1 MCPVVDKTAPPFKN
15 KSRTLSDRSKRTQA
29 SFTFAEI
36 FVLSDTKH
44 FVTMNSIL
52 YLERNFTHGDR
63 TYTETELLAEST
75 HIVVLAE
82 PGGGKTELMKSIA
95 LKLDT
100 PVLNASVFAYVGA
113 EKENSSLI
121 IDAVDEVARIDQS
134 GIHKL
139 LALARTSKPNRVIMS
154 SRSSEWGL
162 ASTSIFEKFLGVSPM
177 IVRLREFDQEEQHA
191 IFKHHAPAEDFF
203 AFQTE
208 VKRFSLEMLLPN
220 PQFLKMFTDAYL
232 ESDKRFADKRSIFAL
247 AVERLAKEIN
257 PDIPKAS
264 ISLSVAQKIA
274 FSAEVYTK
282 LLLSGAEGVST
293 IEITASRMYPMLPAL
308 FSGSNACYDILS
320 SQLFKPGDK
329 EDQHL
334 PVHKIVAEYC
344 AADYLI
350 KRIAD
355 PGDTLSLTKCLPI
368 IAPNGTA
375 RDELRGLLGW
385 MAALGNKSVQ
395 ESIIELDAYAVLAN
409 GDPSQLERSS
419 KRKLLHRLKQI
430 EAADPYFRRSDFWRR
445 FSAAGFFTQD
455 VIEEIKP
462 ILTMGN
468 DGHLRD
474 LILELLTDS
483 QVDSQLTPELSLLT
497 LNFNESKHI
506 RTLASKCLLNI
517 KEYDFI
523 GSLAILI
530 FEASNISLNIAANI
544 IEFIGPEKFDYKYL
558 SGFLR
563 VCANLYPDHKAQFER
578 VIGSRYFI
586 KKLISCFSQ
595 HTLELLLDELTH
607 NLHCHCG
614 KRSFECDCRNGI
626 SKIVGSMVDRY
637 FELSQAPFDPVR
649 IWQWIGNLNFHRQCQ
664 ADQSKSVQVLRENNT
679 LRQDII
685 AHVFGPLTDRNEIF
699 NTRLDKFDGR
709 LHSHSGLHLW
719 SNDYKFVLNLA
730 FKIDNVD
737 LWASFLTS
745 HHRYRNKEEHGP
757 DDLRTQMRQHALS
770 KPAFMREWAR
780 YNNAMQLSAQDHQVW
795 RFRHSRSRKRH
806 DRKQQ
811 EIHAKN
817 IKFVNENRDIIE
829 QGRHWGCLVRFAELV
844 LMNPEKIE
852 SDFGDEKLV
861 RTALRNCLDFITPEI
876 PSLHELA
883 ALQCESKCRHS
894 EMILYAA
901 CLEILRAEGNL
912 ECVNI
917 ELLTALRTN
926 IHMGYNAVT
935 TGERDALQTEID
947 RLIFPD
953 SENAEKYLRQYVE
966 PQLAQPCP
974 HPEIWMLS
982 GEEVFRHS
990 RAKLSIEWLHR
1001 FNDLSFNA
1009 IDTLFEIA
1017 AQYGD
1022 RDDLKDI
1029 IAERC
1034 SESILGWPNPTE
1046 DEDFERKRIFW
1057 LVREFYFLENITASY
1072 WAWLKSNKDNLLHFY
1087 EHSGR
1092 MNRSEHRAWPELT
1105 SIKVE
1110 AILDAF
1116 FEQWPSVE
1124 LPSHWGSDSPEE
1136 ENAYRFLTDLIW
1148 SIESDIPDNA
1158 IPVLGRL
1165 LNDPRF
1171 TSQHKGLQSLY
1182 AGQLRKKALRDFE
1195 PPMPDEIVQYLDC
1208 DSVVTVEGLRQ
1219 LVLQELHDFQKAI
1232 DGGEFNSA
1240 DRFYE
1245 KNKRLDEVKSTEI
1258 IAERLNL
1265 RLEPQGISITPEHQL
1280 KGQNRSDFTASKLI
1294 GGKRQLLVTE
1304 VKGQWHRELYSA
1316 ASAQLYDRYSI
1327 HPDAEQ
1333 QGIFLVIWF
1342 GESETVAG
1350 RKLHGI
1356 KTAQELKI
1364 SIDEVLPFHLRGLID
1379 VCVLDVSRQSKH
1391 LK

>member
-1 MCPVVDKTAPPFKN
+1 MNP
-15 KSRTLSDRSKRTQA
+15 
-29 SFTFAEI
+29 TF
-36 FVLSDTKH
+36 
-44 FVTMNSIL
+44 
-52 YLERNFTHGDR
+52 YLERNFTHADR
-63 TYTETELLAEST
+63 TYTETELLAAST

-95 LKLDT
+95 QKLNT
-100 PVLNASVFAYVGA
+100 TVLNASVFAYVGA
-113 EKENSSLI
+113 DKENSPLV
-121 IDAVDEVARIDQS
+121 IDAVDEIAKMDQS

-139 LALARTSKPNRVIMS
+139 LALASTSKPTRVIMS

-162 ASTSIFEKFLGVSPM
+162 ASTSIYEKFLGYSPM
-177 IVRLREFDQEEQHA
+177 LVRLREFDQNEQHA
-191 IFKHHAPAEDFF
+191 IFKHHAPEEDFF

-208 VKRFSLEMLLPN
+208 VTRFSLEMLLPN

-232 ESDKRFADKRSIFAL
+232 ESDRQFADKRSIFAL

-257 PDIPKAS
+257 PDIPKDS
-264 ISLSVAQKIA
+264 ISLPVAQKIA
-274 FSAEVYTK
+274 FSAEVYAK

-293 IEITASRMYPMLPAL
+293 IDVTSSRMYPMLTAL
-308 FSGSNACYDILS
+308 FSGSTACCDILS
-320 SQLFKPGDK
+320 TQLFKPGDR
-329 EDQHL
+329 EDQHR
-334 PVHKIVAEYC
+334 PVHRIVAEYC

-350 KRIAD
+350 KRIANSR
-355 PGDTLSLTKCLPI
+355 DTLSLTKCLTV

-395 ESIIELDAYAVLAN
+395 KSIIELDAYAVLAN

-419 KRKLLHRLKQI
+419 KRKLLHRLKEI

-445 FSAAGFFTQD
+445 FSAANFFTQD

-462 ILTMGN
+462 LLTIDN

-483 QVDSQLTPELSLLT
+483 SVNSQLTPELSLLT
-497 LNFNESKHI
+497 LSPNESEHTRI
-506 RTLASKCLLNI
+506 LASKCLLNV

-523 GSLAILI
+523 GTLAVLI

-544 IEFIGPEKFDYKYL
+544 IEVTGPDKFDYKYL

-563 VCANLYPDHKAQFER
+563 VCANLYPDHQEQFEI

-614 KRSFECDCRNGI
+614 KRSYECDCRNGI
-626 SKIVGSMVDRY
+626 SKIVGSMADRY
-637 FELSQAPFDPVR
+637 FELAQVPFDPVR
-649 IWQWIGNLNFHRQCQ
+649 IWQWIGNLNFHSQYQ
-664 ADQSKSVQVLRENNT
+664 VDQSKSVLVLRENDT
-679 LRQDII
+679 LRQEII

-699 NTRLDKFDGR
+699 NTKVEKFDGH

-719 SNDYKFVLNLA
+719 RNDYKFILNLA

-745 HHRYRNKEEHGP
+745 HQRYRNKVEQGP

-780 YNNAMQLSAQDHQVW
+780 YNNAMQLSAQEHQVW
-795 RFRHSRSRKRH
+795 KFRHSRSRKRH

-829 QGRHWGCLVRFAELV
+829 RGRHWDCLVRFAELV

-852 SDFGDEKLV
+852 SNFGDEKLV
-861 RTALRNCLDFITPEI
+861 RAALRNCLDFINPEV
-876 PSLHELA
+876 PTLHELA
-883 ALQCESKCRHS
+883 ALQCKSKCRHS
-894 EMILYAA
+894 VMILYAA
-901 CLEILRAEGNL
+901 CLEILREEGNL
-912 ECVNI
+912 ECVNM

-926 IHMGYNAVT
+926 IHMMYDSVSKE
-935 TGERDALQTEID
+935 ERDALQTEID
-947 RLIFPD
+947 RLIFAD
-953 SENAEKYLRQYVE
+953 SENAEKYLRHYLE

-982 GEEVFRHS
+982 GEEVFRHL
-990 RAKLSIEWLHR
+990 RARLSIEWLRR
-1001 FNDLSFNA
+1001 FTNLSFNS

-1022 RDDLKDI
+1022 RNDLKEI

-1034 SESILGWPNPTE
+1034 SEIISGWPNPTE

-1057 LVREFYFLENITASY
+1057 LVREFYFLESIKATY

-1087 EHSGR
+1087 ERSGR

-1116 FEQWPSVE
+1116 FEQWPRVE
-1124 LPSHWGSDSPEE
+1124 LSSHWGSDSPKEE
-1136 ENAYRFLTDLIW
+1136 KAYRFLTDLIW
-1148 SIESDIPDNA
+1148 SLESDIPDNA
-1158 IPVLGRL
+1158 IPVLDRL
-1165 LNDPRF
+1165 LTDPRF
-1171 TSQHKGLQSLY
+1171 TSQHKGLQSVY

-1195 PPMPDEIVQYLDC
+1195 PPTPDEIVQHLDC
-1208 DSVVTVEGLRQ
+1208 DSVVTVESLRQ

-1245 KNKRLDEVKSTEI
+1245 KNKHLDEIKSTEI

-1265 RLEPQGISITPEHQL
+1265 RLEPQDISITPEHQL

-1294 GGKRQLLVTE
+1294 RGKRRLLVTE
-1304 VKGQWHRELYSA
+1304 VKGQWHRDLYSA

-1350 RKLHGI
+1350 RKLHDI
-1356 KTAQELKI
+1356 ETAQELKV
-1364 SIDEVLPFHLRGLID
+1364 SIEAVLPVALRGLID
-1379 VCVLDVSRQSKH
+1379 VFVLDVSRQSKH
-1391 LK
+1391 

>member
-1 MCPVVDKTAPPFKN
+1 
-15 KSRTLSDRSKRTQA
+15 
-29 SFTFAEI
+29 
-36 FVLSDTKH
+36 
-44 FVTMNSIL
+44 MNSTF
-52 YLERNFTHGDR
+52 YLERTFTHGDK
-63 TYTETELLAEST
+63 TYTETELLAAST

-82 PGGGKTELMKSIA
+82 PGGGKTELMKSLA
-95 LKLDT
+95 RKLNT
-100 PVLNASVFAYVGA
+100 TVLNASIFAYVGTN
-113 EKENSSLI
+113 KENSPLI

-139 LALARTSKPNRVIMS
+139 LAHAKASKPTRVIMS
-154 SRSSEWGL
+154 SRSSEWGQ
-162 ASTSIFEKFLGVSPM
+162 ACTSIFEKFLGFSPM
-177 IVRLREFDQEEQHA
+177 VVRLKEFDQDEQHA
-191 IFKHHAPAEDFF
+191 IFKHHAPEEDFF

-208 VKRFSLEMLLPN
+208 VTRFSLDMLLPN

-232 ESDKRFADKRSIFAL
+232 ESGRRFADKRSIFAL
-247 AVERLAKEIN
+247 AVERLAKEVN
-257 PDIPKAS
+257 PDIPKAPV
-264 ISLSVAQKIA
+264 SLSVAQKIS
-274 FSAEVYTK
+274 FSAEVYAK

-293 IEITASRMYPMLPAL
+293 IDVTANRMYPMLPAL
-308 FSGSNACYDILS
+308 FSSSTACDDILS
-320 SQLFKPGDK
+320 TQLFKPGDK
-329 EDQHL
+329 EDQHR

-355 PGDTLSLTKCLPI
+355 PVDALTLPKCLPV
-368 IAPNGTA
+368 IAPNGIA

-385 MAALGNKSVQ
+385 MAALGSKSVQ

-419 KRKLLHRLKQI
+419 KRQLLHRLKEI

-455 VIEEIKP
+455 VVEEIKP
-462 ILTMGN
+462 LLTTGN

-474 LILELLTDS
+474 LILELLADS
-483 QVDSQLTPELSLLT
+483 PVNSQLVPELSQLT
-497 LNFNESKHI
+497 LNPNESEHI
-506 RTLASKCLLNI
+506 RTLASRCLLNV

-523 GSLAILI
+523 GALAVLI
-530 FEASNISLNIAANI
+530 FEASNISLNIAANV
-544 IEFIGPEKFDYKYL
+544 IEVTGPEKFNHTYL
-558 SGFLR
+558 SGFFR

-578 VIGSRYFI
+578 VVGTRYFI

-614 KRSFECDCRNGI
+614 KKSYECDCRNGI

-637 FELSQAPFDPVR
+637 FELAQAPFDPVR
-649 IWQWIGNLNFHRQCQ
+649 IWQWTGNLNFHRQCQ
-664 ADQSKSVQVLRENNT
+664 PDQSKSVQVLRENDT
-679 LRQDII
+679 LRQGII
-685 AHVFGPLTDRNEIF
+685 AHVFGPLTDRNAIF
-699 NTRLDKFDGR
+699 NTRVEKFDGH

-719 SNDYKFVLNLA
+719 RNDHKFILNLA
-730 FKIDNVD
+730 FKTDNVN

-745 HHRYRNKEEHGP
+745 HQRYRNKEEQAP
-757 DDLRTQMRQHALS
+757 DDFRTQMRQHALS

-780 YNNAMQLSAQDHQVW
+780 YKNAMKLSEQEHQLW
-795 RFRHSRSRKRH
+795 RLRHSRSRKRH
-806 DRKQQ
+806 DKKQR

-817 IKFVNENRDIIE
+817 IKFVNENREIVE
-829 QGRHWGCLVRFAELV
+829 RGRHWGCLVRFAELM
-844 LMNPEKIE
+844 LMHPERIE
-852 SDFGDEKLV
+852 LEFGDEKLV
-861 RTALRNCLDFITPEI
+861 RTALRNCLDFIAPVVPTLP
-876 PSLHELA
+876 ELA
-883 ALQCESKCRHS
+883 ALQCESKHRYS
-894 EMILYAA
+894 ETVLYAA

-912 ECVNI
+912 EHVDI
-917 ELLTALRTN
+917 ALLTALRTN
-926 IHMGYNAVT
+926 IHMGYDSVST
-935 TGERDALQTEID
+935 EERNALQAEVD

-953 SENAEKYLRQYVE
+953 SESAEKYLRLYVE

-990 RAKLSIEWLHR
+990 RAKLSIEWLRR
-1001 FNDLSFNA
+1001 FTDLSLNSV
-1009 IDTLFEIA
+1009 DTLFEIA

-1022 RDDLKDI
+1022 REDLKEI

-1034 SESILGWPNPTE
+1034 SEMISSWPNPTE
-1046 DEDFERKRIFW
+1046 NEDIERKRIFW
-1057 LVREFYFLENITASY
+1057 LVREFYFMENIADTY
-1072 WAWLKSNKDNLLHFY
+1072 WAWLKSDKNNLLHFY
-1087 EHSGR
+1087 ERSGR
-1092 MNRSEHRAWPELT
+1092 MSRSEHRAWPELT

-1116 FEQWPSVE
+1116 IEHWPHVD
-1124 LPSHWGSDSPEE
+1124 LPDSWGSDSPKEE
-1136 ENAYRFLTDLIW
+1136 KAYRFLTDLIW
-1148 SIESDIPDNA
+1148 SINSDTPDDA
-1158 IPVLGRL
+1158 IPVLDRL

-1171 TSQHKGLQSLY
+1171 TNLHKELQSIY
-1182 AGQLRKKALRDFE
+1182 ADQIRKKALRDFE
-1195 PPMPDEIVQYLDC
+1195 PPTPDEIVQRLDC

-1245 KNKRLDEVKSTEI
+1245 KNERLDEVKSTEI
-1258 IAERLNL
+1258 IAERLSL
-1265 RLEPQGISITPEHQL
+1265 RLQPQGIAITPEHQL

-1294 GGKRQLLVTE
+1294 GGRRRLLVTE

-1350 RKLHGI
+1350 RKTHGI

-1364 SIDEVLPFHLRGLID
+1364 SIEAVLPADLRGLID
-1379 VCVLDVSRQSKH
+1379 VFVLDVSRNGAHQR
-1391 LK
+1391 

>member
-1 MCPVVDKTAPPFKN
+1 
-15 KSRTLSDRSKRTQA
+15 
-29 SFTFAEI
+29 
-36 FVLSDTKH
+36 
-44 FVTMNSIL
+44 MNSTF
-52 YLERNFTHGDR
+52 YLERNFTHDGK

-95 LKLDT
+95 LKLNT

-113 EKENSSLI
+113 NKENSSLI

-139 LALARTSKPNRVIMS
+139 LAHVRTSKPNRVIMS

-177 IVRLREFDQEEQHA
+177 IVRLREFDQDEQHA

-208 VKRFSLEMLLPN
+208 VTRFSLEMLLPN

-232 ESDKRFADKRSIFAL
+232 ESDRRFADKRSIFAL

-264 ISLSVAQKIA
+264 ISLSVAQKIT
-274 FSAEVYTK
+274 FSAEVYAK

-293 IEITASRMYPMLPAL
+293 IDMTANRMYPMLPAL
-308 FSGSNACYDILS
+308 FIGNTVCYDILS
-320 SQLFKPGDK
+320 TQLFKPGDK
-329 EDQHL
+329 EDQHH

-355 PGDTLSLTKCLPI
+355 PVDVLTLAKCLPI

-419 KRKLLHRLKQI
+419 KRQLLHRLKEI
-430 EAADPYFRRSDFWRR
+430 ETADPYFRRSDFWRR

-455 VIEEIKP
+455 VVEEIKP
-462 ILTMGN
+462 LLTMGN
-468 DGHLRD
+468 EGHLRY
-474 LILELLTDS
+474 LILELLADS
-483 QVDSQLTPELSLLT
+483 PVNSQLTPELSLLT
-497 LNFNESKHI
+497 LNPNESVHI
-506 RTLASKCLLNI
+506 RTLASRCLLNV

-523 GSLAILI
+523 GALAVLI
-530 FEASNISLNIAANI
+530 FEASNISLNISAKV
-544 IEFIGPEKFDYKYL
+544 IEVAGPEKFNRKYL

-563 VCANLYPDHKAQFER
+563 VCANLYPNNKEQFER
-578 VIGSRYFI
+578 VVGTRYFI

-595 HTLELLLDELTH
+595 HTLESLLDELTH
-607 NLHCHCG
+607 NLYCHCG
-614 KRSFECDCRNGI
+614 KKSYECDCRNGV

-637 FELSQAPFDPVR
+637 FELAQAPFDPMR
-649 IWQWIGNLNFHRQCQ
+649 IWQWIGNLNFHHQCQ
-664 ADQSKSVQVLRENNT
+664 ADQSKSVQVLRENDT
-679 LRQDII
+679 LRQEII

-699 NTRLDKFDGR
+699 NTRVEKFDGH

-719 SNDYKFVLNLA
+719 RNDYKFLLDLA
-730 FKIDNVD
+730 FETDNAD
-737 LWASFLTS
+737 LWASFLVS
-745 HHRYRNKEEHGP
+745 HQRYKNKEEQGS
-757 DDLRTQMRQHALS
+757 DDLRAQMRQHALS

-780 YNNAMQLSAQDHQVW
+780 YNNAMKLYEQEHQFW
-795 RFRHSRSRKRH
+795 RFGHSRSRKRH
-806 DRKQQ
+806 DKKQR
-811 EIHAKN
+811 EIHTKN
-817 IKFVNENRDIIE
+817 IEFVNKNKDIVE
-829 QGRHWGCLVRFAELV
+829 KGRHWGCLLRFAELI
-844 LMNPEKIE
+844 LMDPEKIE
-852 SDFGDEKLV
+852 LEFGDEKLV
-861 RTALRNCLDFITPEI
+861 RAALRNCLDFITPVV
-876 PSLHELA
+876 PTLPELA
-883 ALQCESKCRHS
+883 ALQCESKYSHS
-894 EMILYAA
+894 ETVLYAA
-901 CLEILRAEGNL
+901 CLEILRAESNL

-926 IHMGYNAVT
+926 IHMGYNSVST
-935 TGERDALQTEID
+935 EERDALQEEVD

-953 SENAEKYLRQYVE
+953 SESAEKYLRQYVE

-974 HPEIWMLS
+974 HPEIWILS

-990 RAKLSIEWLHR
+990 RAKLSIEWLRR
-1001 FNDLSFNA
+1001 FTDLSLNSV
-1009 IDTLFEIA
+1009 DTLFEIA

-1022 RDDLKDI
+1022 REDLKKI

-1034 SESILGWPNPTE
+1034 SDMMSGWPNPTE
-1046 DEDFERKRIFW
+1046 NEDIERKRIFW
-1057 LVREFYFLENITASY
+1057 LVREFYFLENITDTY
-1072 WAWLKSNKDNLLHFY
+1072 WAWLKSDKDNLLHFY
-1087 EHSGR
+1087 ERSDR
-1092 MNRSEHRAWPELT
+1092 MSRSEHLAWPELA
-1105 SIKVE
+1105 SIKIE

-1116 FEQWPSVE
+1116 IEQWPCIE
-1124 LPSHWGSDSPEE
+1124 LPSHWDSDSPKEE
-1136 ENAYRFLTDLIW
+1136 KAYRFLTDLIW
-1148 SIESDIPDNA
+1148 SINSDTPDNA

-1171 TSQHKGLQSLY
+1171 ASLHKELQSIY
-1182 AGQLRKKALRDFE
+1182 AAQIRKKALRDFE
-1195 PPMPDEIVQYLDC
+1195 PPTPDEIVQRLDC

-1232 DGGEFNSA
+1232 NGGEFNPA

-1245 KNKRLDEVKSTEI
+1245 KNERIDEVKSTEI

-1294 GGKRQLLVTE
+1294 DGKRRLLVTE

-1333 QGIFLVIWF
+1333 QGIFLAIWF
-1342 GESETVAG
+1342 GDNEIVAG
-1350 RKLHGI
+1350 RKNHGI
-1356 KTAQELKI
+1356 KTAQELKL
-1364 SIDEVLPFHLRGLID
+1364 SIEAVLPVDLCGLID
-1379 VCVLDVSRQSKH
+1379 VFVLDVSRHSKH
-1391 LK
+1391 